1 MLNQY
6 PLWKNLLIILILL
19 VGGLYAL
26 PNIFGDDPAIQIS
39 SERGRSIDMGVLK
52 KVEALLERKN
62 YADNGISLEQQT
74 ILARFKSTDDQL
86 AALEDIKTELGEGY
100 LTALNLAPK
109 TPGWLKSLGGDSMNL
124 GLDLRGGVH
133 FLMEVDMAEAI
144 TKAEE
149 RYVSDLRTLLRNNKV
164 RYTTIV
170 RNPKSGVELKFRKSD
185 EREKALDT
193 IKDEY
198 PRVILQ
204 ETETDDI
211 FSINLTMTENE
222 QRDTKNFAI
231 QQNITT
237 LRNRVNELG
246 VAEPVIQQQGENR
259 IAVQLPGVQDTTRAK
274 DILGATATLEFR
286 LVDEKNN
293 PLLAMQTG
301 KVPPLSILRKTRD
314 DTPVLLKKQ
323 ILLTGESIIDA
334 ASGFDQQSNSP
345 AVFITL
351 DGVGAKRMSLGTRDN
366 IGKRMAVVFIEN
378 KIQSKL
384 VDGERVKTSKRTEE
398 VINVAVIQD
407 QLSKR
412 FQVTGLDSSKEARNL
427 ALLLRAGALAIP
439 MEIVEERTVGPSL
452 GQDNINKGM
461 LSVAIGLL
469 AVLIFMA
476 IYYRVFG
483 LVANIAL
490 VFNIVMVV
498 ALLSMLQATLTLPG
512 IAGIVLTVGMA
523 VDANVLI
530 FERIREEI
538 RNGNSP
544 QASIYSGYEKAFSTI
559 IDANITTLIAAV
571 VLFAFGTGP
580 IKGFA
585 ITLALGIVT
594 SMFTAIMGTRA
605 VINLIYGK
613 RNVKKLSI

>member
-6 PLWKNLLIILILL
+6 PLWKNLIIVLVLL

-26 PNIFGDDPAIQIS
+26 PNIFGDDPAVQIS
-39 SERGRSIDMGVLK
+39 SERGRSIDIGVMK
-52 KVEALLERKN
+52 KIESLLERKN
-62 YADNGISLEQQT
+62 YANNGISLEGQT
-74 ILARFKSTDDQL
+74 ILARFRSTDDQL
-86 AALEDIKTELGEGY
+86 KALEDIKTELGEGY

-109 TPGWLKSLGGDSMNL
+109 TPNWLKSLGGDSMNL

-133 FLMEVDMAEAI
+133 FLMEVDMAEAV
-144 TKAEE
+144 TKAED
-149 RYVSDLRTLLRNNKV
+149 RYVSDLRTLLRGDKV
-164 RYTTIV
+164 RYTTIT
-170 RNPKSGVELKFRKSD
+170 RNPSSGVTLKFRKSG
-185 EREKALDT
+185 ERDKALDT

-198 PRVILQ
+198 PSVLLT
-204 ETETDDI
+204 ETESADI
-211 FSINLTMTENE
+211 FEINLNLTENE

-231 QQNITT
+231 AQNITT
-237 LRNRVNELG
+237 LRNRVNELA

-259 IAVQLPGVQDTTRAK
+259 IIVQLPGVQDTTRAK
-274 DILGATATLEFR
+274 DILGATATLDFR
-286 LVDEKNN
+286 LVDEKND

-323 ILLTGESIIDA
+323 VLLTGESIIDA

-351 DGVGAKRMSLGTRDN
+351 DGKGARRMTNGTRDN

-384 VDGERVKTSKRTEE
+384 VDGKRVKTSKHTEE

-412 FQVTGLDSSKEARNL
+412 FQVTGLDSSEEARNL
-427 ALLLRAGALAIP
+427 SLLLRAGALAVP

-461 LSVAIGLL
+461 LSVIIGLV

-483 LVANIAL
+483 LVANLAL
-490 VFNIVMVV
+490 VFNIILVV

-530 FERIREEI
+530 FERIREEV

-544 QASIYSGYEKAFSTI
+544 QASIYTGYEKAYSTI
-559 IDANITTLIAAV
+559 MDANITTLIAAI

-585 ITLALGIVT
+585 ITLALGIIT
-594 SMFTAIMGTRA
+594 SMFTAILGTRA

-613 RNVKKLSI
+613 RKIKKLSI